1 MAPPVGLSAVLFRG
15 RDYQAMM
22 KSFLDEL
29 SAYALSISEGERK
42 LFSQPIHWVCLA
54 NGDADFHDNV
64 IFFGFCGKQ
73 SDPVLV
79 AKVPRL
85 VKNSWML
92 RTEYDHLVEL
102 WECVGAEAVNY
113 VPKPYGFMSLQ
124 DQRVLM
130 ISYIPGES
138 LTRLSRKSFWGNH
151 GQVSELARDAAR
163 RLRELNRLTQ
173 NPVEADASPQPDFQA
188 KADIFR
194 KFFPHS
200 ADEDRQLSLLTKS
213 LEEKSKSATHKVLLQ
228 GDFWHGNMIRD
239 KQGGKLMLIDWQFA
253 RWSMDIS
260 MDLYFF
266 LLAGALSAT
275 GNGPARE
282 RAKMAYQ
289 LLSEW
294 RTDVIPEYLAAYGTP
309 EHYGL
314 LPQKPGMLLC
324 CVEKSIRSTHEFGYS
339 HSDDLLWR
347 YLFAELQN
355 WPVED

>member
-1 MAPPVGLSAVLFRG
+1 
-15 RDYQAMM
+15 MM
-22 KSFLDEL
+22 KSFVDEL
-29 SAYALSISEGERK
+29 SAYALSLSDGERR
-42 LFSQPIHWVCLA
+42 LFSPPVHWVCLA
-54 NGDADFHDNV
+54 NGDADFQDNL
-64 IFFGFCGKQ
+64 IFFGFSGQQ

-102 WECVGAEAVNY
+102 WGCVGAEAVKY
-113 VPKPYGFMSLQ
+113 VPKPYALTSLQ
-124 DQRVLM
+124 ERSVMM
-130 ISYIPGES
+130 ISYLPGES
-138 LTRLSRKSFWGNH
+138 LTRLSRKSFWGDSA
-151 GQVSELARDAAR
+151 QVAVLAREAAR
-163 RLRELNRLTQ
+163 ILRDLNRLTG
-173 NPVEADASPQPDFQA
+173 SPREQDSFPHPDFES
-188 KADIFR
+188 KAVKFR
-194 KFFPHS
+194 ELF
-200 ADEDRQLSLLTKS
+200 QLNP
-213 LEEKSKSATHKVLLQ
+213 EEERALSELVETVHATSIAASQKILIQ

-253 RWSMDIS
+253 RWSVDIS
-260 MDLYFF
+260 VDLYFF

-275 GNGPARE
+275 GNGPAKE

-324 CVEKSIRSTHEFGYS
+324 CVEKSIRSAHEFGYS

-355 WPVED
+355 WPVENQSPERRPATETTEKNI